1 MARLFGFI
9 ANRPDILARI
19 AVHEARLLTEPNPG
33 KSLGWGIGFYQGGEV
48 LLRRRPVDDRP
59 VVDLSIALSDVRSD
73 VAIGHVRSATVGA
86 QSTENTHPFRYRQW
100 LFAHTGTVAGFAS
113 MRDRLAES
121 IPQFLRRNVRGETD
135 SELLFHLFLSFL
147 HDAGKLGDA
156 EVPTAAVTT
165 ALKSSLALV
174 DRLSQEEGVD
184 PSSMN
189 LVVTS
194 GDALVAVHTRA
205 SMFVRTFRGRQDL
218 DEILGDDAALRAR
231 LPDFAT
237 TVATVLVA
245 ETSQAVPGFTE
256 VPNRSIVVVPRGAD
270 PIVTPLLSA
279 RRGGMRSHSGAV
291 SEPSVV
297 SSRRAEARCGRDRSA
312 VRADRR
318 FGIARLARRNGRA
331 GGASARDGARGGRPA
346 RRRHRGRE
354 PRGVVVAAA
363 PRRDMEQPGVG
374 ALADPSGRPLP

>member
-9 ANRPDILARI
+9 ANRPDILARV
-19 AVHEARLLTEPNPG
+19 AAHEARLLVEPNPG

-59 VVDLSIALSDVRSD
+59 TVDLSIALSDVRTD

-100 LFAHTGTVAGFAS
+100 LFAHTGTVAAFAS

-165 ALKSSLALV
+165 ALRSSLALV

-184 PSSMN
+184 PSPLN
-189 LVVTS
+189 LIVTS
-194 GDALVAVHTRA
+194 GDALIAVHARGKMHT
-205 SMFVRTFRGRQDL
+205 RTFRGREDL

-245 ETSQAVPGFTE
+245 ETTQPVPRFTE
-256 VPNRSIVVVPRGAD
+256 VPNRSIVIVPRGAD
-270 PIVTPLLSA
+270 PIVSPLLRASRRRVRATFRRVRHDRRLRA
-279 RRGGMRSHSGAV
+279 RR
-291 SEPSVV
+291 
-297 SSRRAEARCGRDRSA
+297 
-312 VRADRR
+312 
-318 FGIARLARRNGRA
+318 
-331 GGASARDGARGGRPA
+331 
-346 RRRHRGRE
+346 
-354 PRGVVVAAA
+354 AA
-363 PRRDMEQPGVG
+363 PRRRRERPCVCSAPRVG
-374 ALADPSGRPLP
+374 GA